1 MGNLF
6 ADCRE
11 GEEPKHVPVEDSDVH
26 VVATAEIVENSSPS
40 KLLQSDI
47 DLKSTVFEGSVI
59 LRKFSR
65 NRKYEFRF
73 MWVNHETGTIHMSIY
88 NLKDRRHKEASLGDV
103 SSILKGAPNIA
114 DETVGKSSCCL
125 TINFQKDSGI
135 DLCFTTE
142 IECDLWYT
150 VLSRIIKSM
159 KQSPPSKDGH
169 S

>member
-1 MGNLF
+1 MGNIF
-6 ADCRE
+6 AACSE
-11 GEEPKHVPVEDSDVH
+11 CEKPKYTTVDNSDVPVI
-26 VVATAEIVENSSPS
+26 ATAIMAEKSSPP
-40 KLLQSDI
+40 KLLLSDI
-47 DLKSTVFEGSVI
+47 DLQSPVFEGSVI
-59 LRKFSR
+59 LRKFTR
-65 NRKYEFRF
+65 TKKYEFRF
-73 MWVNHETGTIHMSIY
+73 MWVNYETGTIHMSMY
-88 NLKDRRHKEASLGDV
+88 NVKDRRHKEASLGDV

-159 KQSPPSKDGH
+159 KQSYPLPDGH

>member
-1 MGNLF
+1 MGNIC
-6 ADCRE
+6 AACRE
-11 GEEPKHVPVEDSDVH
+11 CEQPKYTPVEDSDVH
-26 VVATAEIVENSSPS
+26 VVATSEMTEKSSPS
-40 KLLQSDI
+40 KLQLSDI
-47 DLKSTVFEGSVI
+47 DLKSPVFEGSVI

-73 MWVNHETGTIHMSIY
+73 MWVNYDTGTIHMSIY

-103 SSILKGAPNIA
+103 SSILKGAPSIA

-159 KQSPPSKDGH
+159 KQSYPLADGH
-169 S
+169 C